1 MREKKTGADPTSFLT
16 FSLVGLPALVDMR
29 RRKENRQVFELIRN
43 SDMVL
48 EVIDSRLAALSRVSS
63 IEKHLKKLK
72 IPIIIVLNK
81 CDLVPRDICER
92 TKRIFSQEYPT
103 VYISARN
110 RQGTRILR
118 QKIVQLSQKKQEILI
133 SIVGIPNTGK
143 SSLLN
148 ILRGKHVVSTGQ
160 KPGVTRH
167 LQIVRISKKI
177 LVYDTPGVVPFDH
190 PNKELQVFMGAV
202 SIDNLEDPLKTSFF
216 FLDRIKDHYSEGLI
230 QRYNL
235 PSLTMD
241 NEAIINHIAQ
251 QRRMVLKGAQPN
263 IIEAAK
269 VLMREFSAGLFPYW
283 EEIIKEP
290 EQNN

>member
-1 MREKKTGADPTSFLT
+1 
-16 FSLVGLPALVDMR
+16 MR
-29 RRKENRQVFELIRN
+29 RRKENRQVFDLIRN
-43 SDMVL
+43 SDVVL

-63 IEKHLKKLK
+63 IERHLEKLK
-72 IPIIIVLNK
+72 IPFIIVLNK

-92 TKRIFSQEYPT
+92 TKRIFSREYPT

-110 RQGTRILR
+110 RQGTKILR

-167 LQIVRISKKI
+167 LQIVRISKKF

-216 FLDRIKDHYSEGLI
+216 FLDRIKEHYSEGFI
-230 QRYNL
+230 KRYNL
-235 PSLTMD
+235 PSIIMD
-241 NEAIINHIAQ
+241 NEEIITHIAQ

-263 IIEAAK
+263 TIEAAK

-283 EEIIKEP
+283 EEIIEEP
-290 EQNN
+290 EKKY